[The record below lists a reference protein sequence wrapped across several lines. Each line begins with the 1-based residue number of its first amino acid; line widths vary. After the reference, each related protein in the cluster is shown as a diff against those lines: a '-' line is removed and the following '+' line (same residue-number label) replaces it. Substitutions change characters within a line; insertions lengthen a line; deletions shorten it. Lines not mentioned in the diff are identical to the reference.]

1 MTLSFYT
8 LDDFRLGL
16 NLGTVNRFPTV
27 RDALSRYRGLP
38 EGTPKELGLTDG
50 QKTLRLIRCVAL
62 FPAASIRENV
72 LVTDQLT
79 QPPWRGTPEVVTA
92 ARKCVS
98 SLKVRY
104 CLDRDRLV
112 PKPGQ
117 TSEELRQGNYGPPV
131 VRRIYVAGLGWLSTA
146 ELERRFPRGNGVFS
160 YPLVLKYLTDV
171 QTDDGPRTMELTH
184 WDLRRLEYQVGVSV
198 YTTNK

>member
-1 MTLSFYT
+1 MALSFYT
-8 LDDFRLGL
+8 LDDFRLGPD
-16 NLGTVNRFPTV
+16 LGTVDSFPII
-27 RDALSRYRGLP
+27 RDALSHYRSLP
-38 EGTPKELGLTDG
+38 EDTPKELGLTDG
-50 QKTLRLIRCVAL
+50 QKTLRLIRRVAL
-62 FPAASIRENV
+62 FPAGSIRENV

-79 QPPWRGTPEVVTA
+79 RPPWRGSPEVVTA

-117 TSEELRQGNYGPPV
+117 TSEELRQGNYGPPA
-131 VRRIYVAGLGWLSTA
+131 VRRAYVAGLGWLSPA
-146 ELERRFPRGNGVFS
+146 ELERRFPREDGVFS